1 MKEVGTAS
9 NFKSGQDLLDP
20 GERTKA
26 IARVQ
31 KAIRVA
37 MLENAEDAAA
47 RVRRCPRCGSEAV
60 VKKGVSKAGDQRYL
74 CNDCKRTY
82 GARTELVFCRS
93 HLSKDVWMRYAECFV
108 DQKTLRVCAKE
119 CGVSLKVAFTMRH
132 RIIDLLSALDGPSS
146 VVDKTN

>member
-1 MKEVGTAS
+1 MKEAGTAS

-20 GERTKA
+20 DERAKA

-60 VKKGVSKAGDQRYL
+60 VKKGVPRQAISAISAMIASERM
-74 CNDCKRTY
+74 
-82 GARTELVFCRS
+82 ARVPS
-93 HLSKDVWMRYAECFV
+93 W
-108 DQKTLRVCAKE
+108 
-119 CGVSLKVAFTMRH
+119 
-132 RIIDLLSALDGPSS
+132 SS
-146 VVDKTN
+146 VALI